1 MKQWFI
7 ISVRSKPRAAMSDPR
22 PSRRFC
28 AAQFR
33 FSL

>member
-1 MKQWFI
+1 LKIQLNI
-7 ISVRSKPRAAMSDPR
+7 KPAMSNPR

-33 FSL
+33 LSL